1 MQVFLKILIA
11 KYRIELTTIVRMQ
24 ADPELR
30 QSAYNAF
37 VNANLKDKMAVA
49 GVLYAYSAIDIIAN
63 IDSTGHDSKPGVPE
77 KPLLLEPL
85 KVEKRSPF
93 TPAGHAALMHS
104 ICHIE
109 FNAVNLALDA
119 IWRFPGM
126 PDQYYLDW
134 AKVSKEEAYHFTLLQ
149 NHLKS
154 IAYDDNRGYEYGDFP
169 AHTGLWAMCEKTK
182 DDIVARMALVP
193 RTLEARGLDA
203 TPLIQAKLR
212 KVNTPFAKEA
222 VEILD
227 IILKDE
233 IGHVAIGN
241 HWYRWL
247 CRRDGLDPLEHYGLL
262 HARHQAPRL
271 KPPLNHY
278 ARLEAGF
285 TPQEIEFLSALT

>member
-1 MQVFLKILIA
+1 M
-11 KYRIELTTIVRMQ
+11 
-24 ADPELR
+24 ELR
-30 QSAYNAF
+30 KTAYTAF
-37 VNANLKDKMAVA
+37 CTPKIEQKMAVA
-49 GVLYAYSAIDIIAN
+49 GVLYTYSAINIIAS
-63 IDSTGHDSKPGVPE
+63 IDSNDIHTKPGVPA

-126 PDQYYLDW
+126 PEPYYWDW
-134 AKVSKEEAYHFTLLQ
+134 AKVAKEEAYHFTLLQ

-154 IAYDDNRGYEYGDFP
+154 IPYDEHRGYEYGDFP
-169 AHTGLWAMCEKTK
+169 AHTGLWTMCEKTK

-222 VEILD
+222 VAILD
-227 IILKDE
+227 IILRDE

-247 CRRDGLDPLEHYGLL
+247 CRRDGLDPLAHYGVL

-271 KPPLNHY
+271 KPPLNHN

-285 TPQEIEFLSALT
+285 TPQEIEYLSALT